1 MGGYCT
7 GTYVQYGVLV
17 YEGTKKSD
25 PPLTATPPPPPL
37 TATLSDYFYD
47 INFSTEFLADTV
59 FYCLEKILRAHLIKL
74 DLLILPGYC
83 VDWIYSLVPLPGGL
97 KCWDPDKVIVWVG
110 VDFLTL
116 RWT

>member
-1 MGGYCT
+1 M
-7 GTYVQYGVLV
+7 
-17 YEGTKKSD
+17 
-25 PPLTATPPPPPL
+25 
-37 TATLSDYFYD
+37 
-47 INFSTEFLADTV
+47 

-74 DLLILPGYC
+74 DLLILPGYR

-97 KCWDPDKVIVWVG
+97 KCWDLDKAIIRAG